1 MKEEYANLAG
11 KTVLITGGARRVGAA
26 IARHL
31 HGAGANLVIHYR
43 KSANEAAELSDQ
55 LNAARAKSVVTFQAD
70 LLDLAKL
77 PALVEF
83 AVRSFGGL
91 DVLVNNASTFYA
103 TKIGEITP
111 AAWDD
116 LMGSNLKVP
125 LFLSQ
130 AAAPALKKSRG
141 LILNIVDIHALR
153 PLRHYTVYCAAKA
166 GLHMLTRS
174 LAKELGPEVR
184 VNGISP
190 GPVLWPEQEGDQGMR
205 AKIIQR
211 TILQENGNARR
222 RRAYRAVLRGA
233 GAVHHRADPR
243 RRRRPKHGLVNAL
256 KKGPLLTRTSG
267 PISWSSHHQNL

>member
-1 MKEEYANLAG
+1 MKDRDASLTG

-26 IARHL
+26 IGRTL
-31 HGAGANLVIHYR
+31 HGAGANLVVHYR
-43 KSANEAAELSDQ
+43 KSANEVAQLADELNGS
-55 LNAARAKSVVTFQAD
+55 RAKSVVTFQAD
-70 LLDLAKL
+70 LLDLGKL

-83 AVRSFGGL
+83 AVRSFGSL
-91 DVLVNNASTFYA
+91 DVLVNNASTFYP

-116 LMGSNLKVP
+116 LMGTNLKVP

-130 AAAPALKKSRG
+130 AAATALKKSGG

-153 PLRHYTVYCAAKA
+153 PLRNYTVYCAAKA
-166 GLHMLTRS
+166 GLHMVTRS

-190 GPVLWPEQEGDQGMR
+190 GPVLWPEHDGDSTTR

-211 TILQENGNARR
+211 TILQKMGTPEDIART
-222 RRAYRAVLRGA
+222 ALFFASQAPFITGQILAVDGGRSVA
-233 GAVHHRADPR
+233 
-243 RRRRPKHGLVNAL
+243 
-256 KKGPLLTRTSG
+256 
-267 PISWSSHHQNL
+267 W